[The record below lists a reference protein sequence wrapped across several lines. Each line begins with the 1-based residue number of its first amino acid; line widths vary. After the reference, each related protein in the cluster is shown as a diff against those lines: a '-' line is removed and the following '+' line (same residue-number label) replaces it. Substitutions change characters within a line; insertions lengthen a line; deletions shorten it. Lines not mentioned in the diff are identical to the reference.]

1 MQKRYTQLLKGAIP
15 LLLAFGAFAGDT
27 IPGGTRIAVRTNDP
41 IKLHANDADGRI
53 YTAVV
58 ANDVADTDGR
68 VIIPRGSNAELI
80 ARRVGKEELA
90 IDLDS
95 VTVGGRRYA
104 IQAIEQDRKGKDGV
118 GGNKRTGE
126 FVGGTAVL
134 GTLLGA
140 IAGGGRGAAIGAAS
154 GAAVGAG
161 AQIATRGKSVNV
173 PPETLLTFRLEQP
186 LNVDVRDN
194 GHDKDGKHYHDNFD
208 RFDKRQ

>member
-1 MQKRYTQLLKGAIP
+1 MQKSYTQLLKGVLP
-15 LLLAFGAFAGDT
+15 LVLAFGAFAADV
-27 IPGGTRIAVRTNDP
+27 IPGGTRIAVRTNDQ
-41 IKLHANDADGRI
+41 IKLRTNDADGRI

-90 IDLDS
+90 VDLDS

-104 IQAIEQDRKGKDGV
+104 IQASEQDRRGKDGV
-118 GGNKRTGE
+118 GANKRTGE

-161 AQIATRGKSVNV
+161 AQVATRGRSVNV
-173 PPETLLTFRLEQP
+173 PAETLLTFRLEQP
-186 LNVDVRDN
+186 IYVDVHDN
-194 GHDKDGKHYHDNFD
+194 GHDKDGKHYHDNYD